1 MKRSSKIKMLMTMM
15 FGSSESLIV
24 ADTYQFDDYSK
35 YVSSFFDPELKA
47 KRRQEVFLSI
57 ARKRSRWA

>member
-1 MKRSSKIKMLMTMM
+1 MTMM

-24 ADTYQFDDYSK
+24 ADTYQFDGYSK